1 LEEARTIDEIKHV
14 RDRAEALRLYAK
26 KAGESLEMQNDIAE
40 IKLRAERRA
49 GSLLAETGPQ
59 HGGDRKSKS
68 RSHAATLKTLG
79 ITKSQSQRWQQ
90 EAAIPE
96 QLFVRHVAQVR
107 AQGEELTSRGLL
119 DLARERRM
127 EQRSKQRWQSL
138 QESVSGKFPVLY
150 ADPPWSYRNA
160 RSRGAACGHYPT
172 METEAIAS
180 LPVDGVSATN
190 AVLFLWA
197 TNPNLEEAL
206 LVMRAWGFAYKTNFV
221 WTKHHFGT
229 GFYCRGQHELLLLGV
244 KGAQMCPPKAQ
255 RPSSWINAKR
265 GKHSEK
271 PAAVYDLIETMYP
284 TLPKL
289 ELFARKRRQ
298 GWTAWGIRSV

>member
-1 LEEARTIDEIKHV
+1 M
-14 RDRAEALRLYAK
+14 DRAEALRIYCK
-26 KAGESLEMQNDIAE
+26 RVGESLAVQNDACE
-40 IKLRAERRA
+40 IRLRAERKA
-49 GSLLAETGPQ
+49 GSLLAETGPPR
-59 HGGDRKSKS
+59 GGDRKSKS
-68 RSHAATLKTLG
+68 KSHAVTLNDLG
-79 ITKSQSQRWQQ
+79 ITRMQSSRWQM
-90 EAAIPE
+90 EASIPE
-96 QLFVRHVAQVR
+96 QVFVRHVAQVR

-206 LVMRAWGFAYKTNFV
+206 LVMRAWGFSYKTNFV
-221 WTKHHFGT
+221 WTKQHFGT

-244 KGAQMCPPKAQ
+244 KGEHMCPPKGQ
-255 RPSSWINAKR
+255 RPSSWINAQR

-298 GWTAWGIRSV
+298 GWTAWGRMEPESGVA